1 MTDIPKTE
9 GERSRPSDEEL
20 RNATPK
26 GTGGKEVRVGI
37 FVIAGLLAFVLVLF
51 MLTDPSTFRG
61 RDKIVTVVENAG
73 GIRRGDPI
81 QMRGVNIGR
90 IAKFEL
96 RPDGRVAITMEIE
109 GEWPV
114 PVGSRTVLG
123 ASGMFGGRTLD
134 VIQGPGPGL
143 VENWDTIP
151 GTDEGGDV
159 MAAVEDLSGQ
169 AGTVFER
176 IEALLSEET
185 VSSVQGS
192 ASELESLLS
201 ELSGTIAEQRGTLRA
216 LTQSLARSAEGLED
230 AAAAGPDIAR
240 AAARA
245 DSAMAALTETG
256 ENLDAAI
263 GSLRSVLARMDAG
276 EGTLGR
282 LSTDDSL
289 YVSMSAA
296 AESIRALVEDL
307 QANPSKYINISI
319 F

>member
-1 MTDIPKTE
+1 MTEQPNK
-9 GERSRPSDEEL
+9 GRRARPSDEEL
-20 RNATPK
+20 MNAVPQ
-26 GTGGKEVRVGI
+26 GTGGREVRVGV
-37 FVIAGLLAFVLVLF
+37 FVLVGLLSFIIVLF

-61 RDKIVTVVENAG
+61 RYKIVTVVENAG

-90 IAKFEL
+90 ISKFEL
-96 RPDGRVAITMEIE
+96 GRGGGVAITMEIE

-114 PVGSRTVLG
+114 PSGSRTVLG
-123 ASGMFGGRTLD
+123 ATGLFGGRTME
-134 VIQGPGPGL
+134 VIQGSGPGY
-143 VENWDTIP
+143 VDQWDTIP
-151 GTDEGGDV
+151 GSDAGGDV
-159 MAAVEDLSGQ
+159 MGAMEDLTGQ

-176 IEALLSEET
+176 IE
-185 VSSVQGS
+185 
-192 ASELESLLS
+192 SLLS
-201 ELSGTIAEQRGTLRA
+201 DSTVGTMHGSARELEVLLTELSGVVAEQRGTLRD
-216 LTQSLARSAEGLED
+216 LTQSLSRSAVGLEE
-230 AAAAGPDIAR
+230 AAGAGPDVAR

-245 DSAMAALTETG
+245 DSAMAALAATG
-256 ENLDAAI
+256 ENLDNAI
-263 GSLRSVLARMDAG
+263 VSLRSVLARMDQG

-289 YVSMSAA
+289 YVNLNAA

>member
-1 MTDIPKTE
+1 MTEQP
-9 GERSRPSDEEL
+9 GGSRRHRPTDEEL
-20 RNATPK
+20 MSAVPK
-26 GTGGKEVRVGI
+26 AAGGREARVGI
-37 FVIAGLLAFVLVLF
+37 FVIAGIISLIVVMFL
-51 MLTDPSTFRG
+51 LTDPATFRG
-61 RDKIVTVVENAG
+61 RYKIVTVVENAG

-96 RPDGRVAITMEIE
+96 GGSGGVAITMEIE

-123 ASGMFGGRTLD
+123 ATGIFGGRTME
-134 VIQGPGPGL
+134 VIQGPGPGA
-143 VENWDTIP
+143 VPAWDTIP
-151 GTDEGGDV
+151 GEDAGSDV
-159 MAAVEDLSGQ
+159 MGSMEELSGQ
-169 AGTVFER
+169 AGDVFER
-176 IEALLSEET
+176 IQALLSDGT
-185 VSSVQGS
+185 VRSVEGS
-192 ASELESLLS
+192 ASELETLLS
-201 ELSGTIAEQRGTLRA
+201 ELSGVISEQRGTLKD

-230 AAAAGPDIAR
+230 AAGAGPDIAR

-263 GSLRSVLARMDAG
+263 VSLRSVLARMDAG
-276 EGTLGR
+276 EGSLGK
-282 LSTDDSL
+282 LSTDDAL
-289 YVSMSAA
+289 YVNLNNA
-296 AESIRALVEDL
+296 AESIAALVEDL